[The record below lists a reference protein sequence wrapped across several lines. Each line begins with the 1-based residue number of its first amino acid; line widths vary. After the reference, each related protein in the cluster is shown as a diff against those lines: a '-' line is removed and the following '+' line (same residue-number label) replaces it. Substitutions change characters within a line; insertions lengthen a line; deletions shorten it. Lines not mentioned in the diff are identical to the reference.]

1 MLSPLLLAHGL
12 AVRGAAAATT
22 VGETFVV
29 PQPGG
34 KGCTAEVMGCYY
46 DKKWD
51 DCRFATEPIKA
62 DCTQSAKYR
71 GGRDLP
77 YVLPGCFNDPEKSC
91 KTAPSPPPCDPATIT
106 AEKCAAD
113 CLGWA
118 KFIPGGG
125 DEIYAGMQAK
135 SVCFCGT
142 SAEGSAA
149 LETDST
155 NELPLSA
162 CNEPCPGDPSQ
173 LCGSG
178 GRNLIIRVNCGS
190 DWGLSF
196 LLLCGVCGGLYVGGG
211 VAYRAKTQGQ
221 PAALA
226 SHPHWA
232 RWQELRSLVTDGAD
246 YARARARGGGG
257 GGRRRAAGGAKGGYG
272 AVDAADVAPSVGK
285 EKKGKGKK
293 RSKEK
298 RSGGEGG
305 GSSRTPLTDAPA
317 PAPVAPAAPS
327 PAAGTAA
334 GDGGRWVHVPS

>member
-1 MLSPLLLAHGL
+1 MRSAPSGYHVPPLPAPRSPDA
-12 AVRGAAAATT
+12 
-22 VGETFVV
+22 
-29 PQPGG
+29 P
-34 KGCTAEVMGCYY
+34 
-46 DKKWD
+46 D
-51 DCRFATEPIKA
+51 
-62 DCTQSAKYR
+62 R

-113 CLGWA
+113 CLSWA
-118 KFIPGGG
+118 KFIPGAG
-125 DEIYAGMQAK
+125 DEVYAGMQAK

-142 SAEGSAA
+142 SADGSAA

-211 VAYRAKTQGQ
+211 VAYRAKAQGQ

-257 GGRRRAAGGAKGGYG
+257 GGGRRRAGGGGGGKGGYG
-272 AVDAADVAPSVGK
+272 AVDAADAAPSADEARKERK

-293 RSKEK
+293 RGKEK
-298 RSGGEGG
+298 PGGGEGD
-305 GSSRTPLTDAPA
+305 GSSRSPLADAPA
-317 PAPVAPAAPS
+317 PAPAMSAAPS
-327 PAAGTAA
+327 PAAATAA
-334 GDGGRWVHVPS
+334 GDGGRWVHVPN